1 MKKYKIF
8 MLMFIFIFFYFVNL
22 NTIASSNIMLNFG
35 HMGTTDTAYHE
46 VALFMAD
53 RISELTNGEIDVEV
67 YPNAELGD
75 EQDLFEQLM
84 QGITDFAIVNP
95 GVTVEF
101 APTMNFFSFPF
112 LFQSHEEWER
122 VLTSTIAEKIQERVK
137 DESNVLIL
145 GYIGGGERYVVSKKP
160 ITNIDGF
167 KNFLMRLAPSPIEV
181 DTWSSLGVKP
191 TVVNYSEIY
200 SALQLGVID
209 GLENEP
215 EWILRMKFYEQAPYL
230 IKTSHNIVTRPIV
243 MSNLSFEKLSKEHQQ
258 AILKSAE
265 EASKLG
271 RELGI
276 KLDKESLEIL
286 IDKYGVTVFQ
296 VDIDEIKEI
305 ISTIIESKAE
315 ELGIQDLILEVEKF
329 K

>member
-1 MKKYKIF
+1 MKKIRIF
-8 MLMFIFIFFYFVNL
+8 VMILVFIFGLLSLNIFAAS
-22 NTIASSNIMLNFG
+22 TITLNFG

-46 VALFMAD
+46 VALFMAE
-53 RISELTNGEIDVEV
+53 RVNELTNGEINIVV

-84 QGITDFAIVNP
+84 QGITDFAIVAP

-101 APTMNFFSFPF
+101 APTMNFFNFPF
-112 LFQSHEEWER
+112 LFETQEEWEH
-122 VLTSTIAEKIQERVK
+122 VLTSDIAATIQERVK
-137 DESNVLIL
+137 NESDVLIL
-145 GYIGGGERYVVSKKP
+145 GYVGGGERYVVSNKP
-160 ITNIDGF
+160 IKEMKDFN
-167 KNFLMRLAPSPIEV
+167 NFLMRVQPSPVDV

-200 SALQLGVID
+200 SALQLGVVD

-230 IKTSHNIVTRPIV
+230 VKTAHKIVTRPLV
-243 MSNLSFEKLSKEHQQ
+243 MSNMTFEKLSEEHQE
-258 AILKSAE
+258 AILEAGK
-265 EASKLG
+265 EASALG

-276 KLDKESLEIL
+276 KLDSESLEIL
-286 IDKYGVTVFQ
+286 KDKYGVTVFDA
-296 VDIDEIKEI
+296 DISKIKELT
-305 ISTIIESKAE
+305 SDVIEKNAE
-315 ELGIQDLILEVEKF
+315 ALGVYDLIQEVEKM